1 MNTLLNN
8 CHFVLTFIIYKCVCC
23 ILILQGHAPAG
34 GCLLALSCDESI
46 MVKSRA
52 TIGLNET
59 LLVSTNDR
67 FFIEKIGFTIFKLIF
82 TFHSLCCVTLSTFIG
97 LFLAAFSAMF
107 CFIKQC
113 SHTH

>member
-8 CHFVLTFIIYKCVCC
+8 SHFVLTVSFIIYKCVCC

-59 LLVSTNDR
+59 LLVNTNER
-67 FFIEKIGFTIFKLIF
+67 IFIEIIFFYYI
-82 TFHSLCCVTLSTFIG
+82 
-97 LFLAAFSAMF
+97 
-107 CFIKQC
+107 
-113 SHTH
+113 